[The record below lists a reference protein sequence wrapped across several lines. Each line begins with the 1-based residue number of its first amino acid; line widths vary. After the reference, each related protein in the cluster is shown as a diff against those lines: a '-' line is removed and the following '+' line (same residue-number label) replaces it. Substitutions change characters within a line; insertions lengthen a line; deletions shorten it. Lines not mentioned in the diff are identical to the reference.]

1 MYCKNDEVL
10 LLVVKKAR
18 VSTITYSDVF
28 SSYPPPPFLV
38 YLQCFYFKQS
48 LHHSMLERC
57 ILGNCL
63 DLLIFVLQWKFI
75 HCINK
80 TE

>member
-28 SSYPPPPFLV
+28 SSYPPPPPLPSLPTVFLF
-38 YLQCFYFKQS
+38 Q
-48 LHHSMLERC
+48 
-57 ILGNCL
+57 
-63 DLLIFVLQWKFI
+63 
-75 HCINK
+75 
-80 TE
+80 TEFTPQYA